1 MASRTRLTLIYSHVL
16 WASYSK
22 LSVLLPLHLKNGNN
36 NSTYFIG
43 LRDFPGGSIG
53 KESACSAGALG
64 SIPVLG
70 RSTGE
75 GNGNPLQYS
84 CLGNPTDREAWC
96 ATFQGVSRVGHV
108 LATKPPPPHRF
119 MVSVK
124 YISIEKSLR
133 TFPVM

>member
-1 MASRTRLTLIYSHVL
+1 MAQLV
-16 WASYSK
+16 K
-22 LSVLLPLHLKNGNN
+22 NLHAVQEPWVQSL
-36 NSTYFIG
+36 
-43 LRDFPGGSIG
+43 
-53 KESACSAGALG
+53 
-64 SIPVLG
+64 LG

-84 CLGNPTDREAWC
+84 CLGNPTDREAWW

-133 TFPVM
+133 AFPVM